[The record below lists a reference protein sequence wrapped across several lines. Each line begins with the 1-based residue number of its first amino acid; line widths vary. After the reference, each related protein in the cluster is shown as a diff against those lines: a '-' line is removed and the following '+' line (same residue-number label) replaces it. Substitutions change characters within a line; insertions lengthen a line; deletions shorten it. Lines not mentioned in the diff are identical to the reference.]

1 MGISTSIDEL
11 LSKLHV
17 TIDDVTAELL
27 GDGDLGLDQLPRVD
41 DAGIVW
47 NEALAIGMGGFL
59 STGFFKLP
67 NKLRLH

>member
-1 MGISTSIDEL
+1 M
-11 LSKLHV
+11 

-59 STGFFKLP
+59 STGLSLIP
-67 NKLRLH
+67 NKLRLL

>member
-47 NEALAIGMGGFL
+47 NEAWPSAWVGF
-59 STGFFKLP
+59 
-67 NKLRLH
+67 